1 MYDILA
7 QRKENRVRT
16 DGVSSW
22 EWKVKE
28 GRGQTDHLLADG
40 VGFKP
45 TSRLQM
51 GSISHPQWEQHQHP
65 LSQLPA
71 MILLHVWGYLC
82 WRLCKE
88 RQPRE
93 LTAPG
98 GTKQNN

>member
-28 GRGQTDHLLADG
+28 GRAQTDHLLAVG

-51 GSISHPQWEQHQHP
+51 GPISHPQ
-65 LSQLPA
+65 
-71 MILLHVWGYLC
+71 
-82 WRLCKE
+82 
-88 RQPRE
+88 
-93 LTAPG
+93 
-98 GTKQNN
+98 